1 MLTIAQ
7 RIRGTFLAWGGEAD
21 RTRTIEAF
29 PPSVRSF
36 LLAEAGLEGDER
48 PAVAYYRDPSEWSLL
63 TTRRLVWSVAGDRA
77 ALAYREIRN
86 VVTSID
92 YCWVEGLGVRAVPVL
107 DVVGGEGRSWRIPQE
122 GGAACM
128 AMWNLLIALSGKRGT
143 AAAAQSLLEAI
154 GGDQLPERE
163 PLFR

>member
-7 RIRGTFLAWGGEAD
+7 RIRATFLAWGGEAD

-48 PAVAYYRDPSEWSLL
+48 PAVAYYREPGEWSLL
-63 TTRRLVWSVAGDRA
+63 TTRRLVWAVAGDRA
-77 ALAYREIRN
+77 ALTYREIRN

-92 YCWVEGLGVRAVPVL
+92 YRWVEGLGIRAVPVL
-107 DVVGGEGRSWRIPQE
+107 DVVSEDGRSWRVPQE
-122 GGAACM
+122 GGAACV
-128 AMWNLLIALSGKRGT
+128 AMWNLLTALSGRRAS
-143 AAAAQSLLEAI
+143 AAASRQLLEMMA
-154 GGDQLPERE
+154 GQRSPESD
-163 PLFR
+163 PAYP